1 MFFNPAVHSIRAE
14 VFFGGVVIGAKNIK
28 TLDAPIEID
37 RAPNRLDIKGG
48 LQDILDAVVR
58 NETVDAIMHKLDEK
72 GTDSTEKANRSI
84 RQALSDK
91 GIL

>member
-1 MFFNPAVHSIRAE
+1 MTTETLKFETAFIV
-14 VFFGGVVIGAKNIK
+14 AKHPTMGFLLIK